1 MVLSKKLIRGL
12 EAQLREVQGCEKM
25 WGSCRVDIWKLQGW
39 PIRVWLVLAEFKLEF
54 AAAFVWASSSMV
66 SGQAR
71 SFSVLCLDTSAV
83 ALPWKGRI
91 CSLGARK

>member
-12 EAQLREVQGCEKM
+12 EAQLREVQGCENKM

-39 PIRVWLVLAEFKLEF
+39 LVLAEFKLEF
-54 AAAFVWASSSMV
+54 AAAFLWASSSMV

-71 SFSVLCLDTSAV
+71 SFSVLRLDISAV